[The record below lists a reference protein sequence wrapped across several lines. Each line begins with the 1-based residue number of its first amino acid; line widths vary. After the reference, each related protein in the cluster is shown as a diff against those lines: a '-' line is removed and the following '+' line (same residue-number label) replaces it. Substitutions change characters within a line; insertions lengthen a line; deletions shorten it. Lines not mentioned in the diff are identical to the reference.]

1 MRFVGKLLPP
11 QKRSKAAAVG
21 GVYLDGGPRQ
31 AFGKGMYFLAMF
43 MNLKNQIWIGTV
55 SYTHLT
61 LPTKR
66 IV

>member
-1 MRFVGKLLPP
+1 MRFVGKVLPP

-43 MNLKNQIWIGTV
+43 MNFKNQI
-55 SYTHLT
+55 
-61 LPTKR
+61 
-66 IV
+66 